1 MPQPSCAPIYN
12 TLRSLRRFVIATLFF
27 TPWAFPAQAAETL
40 HQAVSAAIERFP
52 EIQAAQ
58 HRREAVRAQIGQAR
72 ADLLPSLSGSVGA
85 GRERSRNVSTRAA
98 MGEDV
103 TLKRREAELNLT
115 QLVFD
120 GGAAGGQVRRFA
132 ARAEGAEFTVLN
144 TVEEVALRTG
154 QAFLDVQR
162 LREQLTI
169 ARDNVGAHER
179 TLSDVTALADA
190 GRGRRADVT
199 QAEARRALAASSAE
213 QLASQLAQAETS
225 YRHLTGRIPRE
236 LAPPPSLES
245 ELPPRAEQAVDDA
258 IAGHPVVR
266 AAEKE
271 VEAAQHDR
279 ESARARLAM
288 PRVTIEAGASRN
300 RDIDGI
306 TGPNQDQYAMLRL
319 RYNFFRGFG
328 ESERVRETEA
338 RIEEALAEL
347 SRVRNDVGRDVRQAW
362 DALLYD
368 RTRVPQLAQYARA
381 SADVA
386 ESYRLQ
392 FQLGQRSLLD
402 VLNAENER
410 FNAISGY
417 LAARASLATDELR
430 LLASQGRLVLALGIV
445 SPAAGVPPSEGAPG
459 RPCDA
464 ARAAQ
469 SRCLVLRLDAQLPE
483 GYSLETP
490 LGRALR

>member
-1 MPQPSCAPIYN
+1 LVC
-12 TLRSLRRFVIATLFF
+12 
-27 TPWAFPAQAAETL
+27 TPWIFPGQAAETL
-40 HQAVSAAIERFP
+40 QQAVSAAIERFP

-72 ADLLPSLSGSVGA
+72 AELLPALNGSVGT
-85 GRERSRNVSTRAA
+85 GRERSRNVSTRFA
-98 MGEDV
+98 GDDV
-103 TLKRREAELNLT
+103 TLKRREGELNLT

-132 ARAEGAEFTVLN
+132 ARAEGAEFAVLS

-169 ARDNVGAHER
+169 ARDNVGAHQR

-213 QLASQLAQAETS
+213 QLAGQLAQAETS
-225 YRHLTGRIPRE
+225 YKHLTGRLPGE

-245 ELPPRAEQAVDDA
+245 ELPARAERAVDEA
-258 IAGHPVVR
+258 IAAHPVVR

-306 TGPNQDQYAMLRL
+306 AGPNQEQFAMLRL

-347 SRVRNDVGRDVRQAW
+347 SRARNDVGRDVRQAW
-362 DALLYD
+362 DALVYD

-386 ESYRLQ
+386 EAYRLQ

-417 LAARASLATDELR
+417 LAARASQSADELR
-430 LLASQGRLVLALGIV
+430 LLASQGRLVLALGIAL
-445 SPAAGVPPSEGAPG
+445 AAPRSMEDAPMAT
-459 RPCDA
+459 A
-464 ARAAQ
+464 ARACNAGTAAQ
-469 SRCLVLRLDAQLPE
+469 SDCLMLRLDAQLPE
-483 GYSLETP
+483 GYSLQTP
-490 LGRALR
+490 LGRDLR

>member
-1 MPQPSCAPIYN
+1 LVC
-12 TLRSLRRFVIATLFF
+12 
-27 TPWAFPAQAAETL
+27 TPWIFPGQAAETL
-40 HQAVSAAIERFP
+40 QQAVSAAIERFP

-58 HRREAVRAQIGQAR
+58 HRREAVRAQVGQAR
-72 ADLLPSLSGSVGA
+72 AELLPALNGSVGA
-85 GRERSRNVSTRAA
+85 GRERSRNLTTRFAGDDVS
-98 MGEDV
+98 
-103 TLKRREAELNLT
+103 LKRREGELNVT

-132 ARAEGAEFTVLN
+132 ARAEGAEFAVLN

-154 QAFLDVQR
+154 QAFVDVQR

-169 ARDNVGAHER
+169 ARDNVGAHQR

-213 QLASQLAQAETS
+213 QLAGQLAQAETS
-225 YRHLTGRIPRE
+225 YKHLTGRLPGE

-245 ELPPRAEQAVDDA
+245 ELPSRAEQAVEEA
-258 IAGHPVVR
+258 IAAHPVVR

-279 ESARARLAM
+279 ESARARLAI

-306 TGPNQDQYAMLRL
+306 AGPNQDQYAMLRL

-328 ESERVRETEA
+328 DSERVRETEA
-338 RIEEALAEL
+338 RIEEAISELA
-347 SRVRNDVGRDVRQAW
+347 RVRNDIGRDVRQAW
-362 DALLYD
+362 DALVYD

-386 ESYRLQ
+386 EAYRLQ

-410 FNAISGY
+410 FNAVSGY
-417 LAARASLATDELR
+417 LAARASQSADELR
-430 LLASQGRLVLALGIV
+430 LLASQGRLVLALGIAAV
-445 SPAAGVPPSEGAPG
+445 GPALMEGEAA
-459 RPCDA
+459 A
-464 ARAAQ
+464 ARMRACDSTAAQ
-469 SRCLVLRLDAQLPE
+469 NDCLVLRLDARLPE

-490 LGRALR
+490 LGRGLR